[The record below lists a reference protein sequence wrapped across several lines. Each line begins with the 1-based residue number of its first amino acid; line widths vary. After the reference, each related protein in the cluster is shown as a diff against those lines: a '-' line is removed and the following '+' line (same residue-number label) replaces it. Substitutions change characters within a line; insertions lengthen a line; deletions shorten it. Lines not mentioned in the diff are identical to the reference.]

1 MERPSD
7 PIPIKGRVYDGG
19 GTRDFGRTLTTSPV
33 GREVAKIAKPTVE
46 TSDKVR

>member
-7 PIPIKGRVYDGG
+7 PIPIKGRVYDGRS
-19 GTRDFGRTLTTSPV
+19 TRDFGRTLTTSPV